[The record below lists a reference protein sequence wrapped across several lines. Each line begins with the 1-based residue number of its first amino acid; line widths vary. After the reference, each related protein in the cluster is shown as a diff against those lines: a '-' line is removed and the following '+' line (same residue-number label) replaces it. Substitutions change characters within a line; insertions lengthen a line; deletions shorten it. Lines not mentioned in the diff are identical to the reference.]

1 MRWSRTPATRLVGIN
16 IFPPP
21 PPVKNYVWRVYSGLN
36 GVRPEPWDA
45 GRQKNGVASGGA
57 GKTERQ
63 QNRLRWAKQIK

>member
-16 IFPPP
+16 ISPPCQKLC
-21 PPVKNYVWRVYSGLN
+21 VESIYLGLN

>member
-1 MRWSRTPATRLVGIN
+1 MIQNTRHPLGRHKYLPA
-16 IFPPP
+16 PPA
-21 PPVKNYVWRVYSGLN
+21 KNYVWRVYSGLN

>member
-1 MRWSRTPATRLVGIN
+1 MIQNPPPPLGRQKYLS
-16 IFPPP
+16 PPP

-63 QNRLRWAKQIK
+63 QNRLR